1 MEQEESPTSWL
12 YLLAPELVKAGSTG
26 HPTFYQINYKYMVFC
41 NNNKI
46 SANVNCQQVWLY
58 YEQEAEKGLI
68 FLPVLLLTYP
78 EFKMYVYYVE
88 RKKKVDIYT
97 MLSPIQNSFN
107 LSLFSR
113 YILSPKI

>member
-1 MEQEESPTSWL
+1 M
-12 YLLAPELVKAGSTG
+12 
-26 HPTFYQINYKYMVFC
+26 
-41 NNNKI
+41 
-46 SANVNCQQVWLY
+46 
-58 YEQEAEKGLI
+58 

-113 YILSPKI
+113 YILSPKIQFEHQQIDIIVSNTNLYKL